1 MICKICKFKVKK
13 KLVFTRSREKT
24 YIYFCKKC
32 DFEFFPHD
40 PKKKLSSNK
49 LNISRLKK
57 AGLKIPTLNEDF
69 KNGTFQS
76 RIYLQ
81 KYLKKNEKI
90 KNILEIG
97 CSYGYFLNLLKKN
110 KFKNIYGVE
119 INQTCKNYINQKLK
133 IPCYSNIKEIKKG
146 TMFDKIF
153 LFYSFEYIYEPQ
165 EYLNKLH
172 SILKKNGKI
181 YIITPNKNDV
191 LKNLVPSSNFKNFFY
206 DINSVNYFS
215 TLSLKK
221 IARNLKIKKYTVKT
235 YQGYSLANLFQW
247 FLNQKPIKS
256 NLVGE
261 DIIINNLMHDIKSSN
276 SKMKTL
282 ERKINFLIKSAN
294 EKYKKIL
301 AEHNFG
307 NQIIFCIEKR

>member
-1 MICKICKFKVKK
+1 MICKICKFKSKK
-13 KLVFTRSREKT
+13 KAIFTRSGEKT
-24 YIYFCKKC
+24 NIYLCKSC
-32 DFEFFPHD
+32 DFEFFSHD

-57 AGLKIPTLNEDF
+57 AGLKVPTLNEDF

-76 RIYLQ
+76 KIYIQ
-81 KYLKKNEKI
+81 KYLTENEKI

-97 CSYGYFLNLLKKN
+97 CSFGYFLNLLKKN

-119 INQTCKNYINQKLK
+119 INQTCRNYINHKLK
-133 IPCYSNIKEIKKG
+133 IPCFSNIKEIKKG
-146 TMFDKIF
+146 VMFDKIF
-153 LFYSFEYIYEPQ
+153 LFYSFEYIFKPQ
-165 EYLNKLH
+165 EYLKDLN

-181 YIITPNKNDV
+181 YIITPNKNDI

-215 TLSLKK
+215 TSSLKK
-221 IARNLKIKKYTVKT
+221 IAKNLRIKKYSIKT

-256 NLVGE
+256 NLCGE
-261 DIIINNLMHDIKSSN
+261 DIFIDNLIKDIKSSN
-276 SKMKTL
+276 SRKKIVQ
-282 ERKINFLIKSAN
+282 RKISSLIKSVN

-301 AEHNFG
+301 AENNFG